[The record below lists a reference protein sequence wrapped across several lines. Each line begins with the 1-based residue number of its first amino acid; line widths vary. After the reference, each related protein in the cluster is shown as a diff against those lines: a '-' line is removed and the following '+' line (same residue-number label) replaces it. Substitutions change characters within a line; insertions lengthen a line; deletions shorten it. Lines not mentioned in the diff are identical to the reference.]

1 MIAKAK
7 PKALPPLPLTERNA
21 ACYLGMEQ
29 GELAR
34 LRKLGVGPQTL
45 RTTGGI
51 LYEVHDLDR
60 WAIEAKPLPPP
71 SPGSVDHW
79 LTALV
84 EQGHG
89 RALRRTVHEEGR
101 RQGIEARD
109 IHASARRLGLII
121 RPIGARGPHA
131 YRWPRTEETSSTV
144 AFRLSTGTH

>member
-1 MIAKAK
+1 MTALAKSST
-7 PKALPPLPLTERNA
+7 LLPLPLNERKA

-29 GELAR
+29 GELTR
-34 LRKLGVGPQTL
+34 LRKLGIGPQTL
-45 RTTGGI
+45 RTTGGV

-71 SPGSVDHW
+71 SPSSVDHW

-84 EQGHG
+84 ERGHG

-109 IHASARRLGLII
+109 IHASARRLGLVL
-121 RPIGARGPHA
+121 RPIGARGPYA
-131 YRWPRTEETSSTV
+131 YR
-144 AFRLSTGTH
+144 LSEQA